1 MARKIKQKNANY
13 IKEQKRQTF
22 ENSLIIDNVR
32 PKTENQK
39 KIFSHYFQKKNVLV
53 HGLPGTG
60 KTFISLYL
68 ALKDLLSE
76 SKIEKVLIVRSAV
89 SARELGFMPGSARDK
104 MRAYEEPYYE
114 ICSKLFD
121 RDDAYMQLKM
131 RGMVEFSPTSFLR
144 GVTWENHVV
153 IIDEVQNLND
163 HEISTVIT
171 RMGQG
176 SRIMFCG
183 DFRQSDFVTKGQEE
197 SGINN
202 LFKTIRLMPSFTH
215 VEMGI
220 NDVVRSGLVKEYLEA
235 RIELGLI

>member
-39 KIFSHYFQKKNVLV
+39 KIFSNYFQKKNVLV

>member
-1 MARKIKQKNANY
+1 MARKIRQKNASH
-13 IKEQKRQTF
+13 IKEQKRQSF
-22 ENSLIIDNVR
+22 EKSLVLENVR

-39 KIFSHYFQKKNVLV
+39 KIFSHYFQKKHILV

-68 ALKDLLSE
+68 ALKEMLSD
-76 SKIEKVLIVRSAV
+76 SKVEKVIIIRSAV

-114 ICSKLFD
+114 ICSRLFD
-121 RDDAYMQLKM
+121 RDDAYTQLKM
-131 RGMVEFSPTSFLR
+131 RKMVDFSPTSFLR
-144 GVTWENHVV
+144 GLTFENCVV
-153 IIDEVQNLND
+153 IVDEVQNLND

-171 RMGQG
+171 RMGQN
-176 SRIMFCG
+176 SRIIFCG
-183 DFRQSDFVTKGQEE
+183 DFRQSDFATKGQEE
-197 SGINN
+197 SGIKN

-220 NDVVRSGLVKEYLEA
+220 NDIVRSGIVKEYLEA
-235 RIELGLI
+235 RTELGLI